1 MAHVNSNWPL
11 FLTGLQHRFL
21 MCRMIPQEHGA
32 SRKWGELQKHEIK
45 MSEFRKIKLA
55 RENWGKEALF
65 FSFYNMVVRIN
76 YKQGTASFL

>member
-1 MAHVNSNWPL
+1 MVHMDSNWCL

-21 MCRMIPQEHGA
+21 MCRMTPREHGA

-45 MSEFRKIKLA
+45 MSELRKIKLA

-65 FSFYNMVVRIN
+65 FSI
-76 YKQGTASFL
+76 L